1 VISVS
6 GKCDSNLSVS
16 RVRVH
21 LIQRINLLVSGR
33 KGTPKMRDDLYSKT
47 HDQEQRFQ
55 ALARKCRLDEA
66 DEDKALG
73 VYHSM
78 IDAIADSIEARA
90 NRIATAPPPT
100 TVYIAAYRHRFG
112 VDLSAHATQ
121 EEAESRLLEIAWQQC
136 MRDASI
142 RAAVDARFG
151 PLVADQPPLEPPFPA
166 DEYQPDVDSWWDP
179 PLDTAQSSESDT
191 LLASPHEAQSQ
202 RVCAGD
208 NSPGQRRT
216 FREQLLEEW
225 PQLSGGE
232 QLWIECCTVERE
244 EALISFDTDEA
255 DDSPPAYPNPP
266 GSFRAASP
274 EELRSLPK
282 QQHA

>member
-1 VISVS
+1 
-6 GKCDSNLSVS
+6 
-16 RVRVH
+16 
-21 LIQRINLLVSGR
+21 
-33 KGTPKMRDDLYSKT
+33 MRDDLYSKT

-66 DEDKALG
+66 DEEKTLG
-73 VYHSM
+73 VYQSM

-90 NRIATAPPPT
+90 NRIAAAPPPT

-121 EEAESRLLEIAWQQC
+121 EDAESRLLEIAWQQC

-166 DEYQPDVDSWWDP
+166 DEHQPDGDSWWDP
-179 PLDTAQSSESDT
+179 PQETAQSSESDT
-191 LLASPHEAQSQ
+191 LFASPSEVQSHQ
-202 RVCAGD
+202 VCAGD
-208 NSPGQRRT
+208 TSSGRRRT

-232 QLWIECCTVERE
+232 QLWIECCAVERE
-244 EALISFDTDEA
+244 EALISFDTHEA
-255 DDSPPAYPNPP
+255 HNTPPAHPSPPGPL
-266 GSFRAASP
+266 RAASS
-274 EELRSLPK
+274 EGLRSLPK
-282 QQHA
+282 QQHT